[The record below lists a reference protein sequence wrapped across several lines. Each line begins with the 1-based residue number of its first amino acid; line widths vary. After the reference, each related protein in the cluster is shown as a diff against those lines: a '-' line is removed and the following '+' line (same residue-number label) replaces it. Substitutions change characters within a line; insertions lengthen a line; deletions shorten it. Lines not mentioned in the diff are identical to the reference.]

1 MHEPGHTELSGGVI
15 SQLGFGF
22 TVTVALHVPTQPL
35 ASVTVARYVFAPSVV
50 GVTVKVVAVP
60 GVVLV

>member
-1 MHEPGHTELSGGVI
+1 MFVAVGAMV
-15 SQLGFGF
+15 QAGFGF
-22 TVTVALHVPTQPL
+22 TVTIAVQVPTQPF

-60 GVVLV
+60 GVVFV